1 MCEEAVLSFT
11 KPEKFETVSNENR
24 FSLFNVINETDHM
37 GKRTS
42 VTETVSKPKR
52 KELEQLVV
60 DFLTKNKDKQFNYKQ
75 IAAALNVRGEEGRR
89 VLIKALDRLRDYDVL
104 LETSRGRYRLNNRGL
119 ILEGRFERRSNG
131 KNFFVP
137 DDDANIIY
145 IPERNSKHAMN
156 GDRVRVQL
164 LAKRKR
170 ADTEGAVVEILERA
184 QTRFVG
190 VLEVQKYFAFLVMDS
205 KFLANDIFIPTDE
218 LNGAGNGDKVLVEIV
233 EWPEK
238 ANNPVGK
245 VIDVLGRPGDNTTE
259 MHAILAQYGLPY
271 SYPGDV
277 EKAAERILEKID
289 GKEIA
294 RREDFRDVFTITID
308 PKDAKDFD
316 DALSLR
322 EISPTLWEVG
332 VHIADVTHYVRQ
344 GDIIDKEAEKRAT
357 SVYLVDRTIPMLP
370 ERLSNGLCSLRP
382 KEDKL
387 CFSVVFELDE
397 QAEIKKSRIVR
408 TVINS
413 DSRLTYEEAQTVI
426 ETGKGDFSSEILVM
440 NSLARKLREKRF
452 ANGAINFERYEVKF
466 NLDEK
471 GKPLGVYFKES
482 KEANHLI
489 EEFMLLAN
497 RTVAEF
503 IGKVP
508 KGKHAK
514 AFVYRIHDIPDSEK
528 LDTLN
533 AFILRFGH
541 KIKTEGN
548 KVEVAKSINSLLD
561 KVQGRPEENL
571 VETIAIRT
579 MSKAVYSTKNVGHYG
594 LAFDYYTHFTSPI
607 RRYPD
612 MMVHR
617 LLERYLDGGRSV
629 DQAELEMEC
638 KHSSDMEQVAANAER
653 DSIKYKQV
661 EFMADKIGKVYDG
674 VVSGITEWGIY
685 VEINE
690 NKCEGMIPIRELDDD
705 FYELDEKNYR
715 LVGRRTKREYRL
727 GQPVSIRVAKANLER
742 KQLDFVL
749 A

>member
-1 MCEEAVLSFT
+1 MSKKVTDVSSAT
-11 KPEKFETVSNENR
+11 KPKKKDISI
-24 FSLFNVINETDHM
+24 SII
-37 GKRTS
+37 
-42 VTETVSKPKR
+42 
-52 KELEQLVV
+52 
-60 DFLTKNKDKQFNYKQ
+60 DFLTENNDKQFNYRQ

-89 VLIKALDRLRDYDVL
+89 VLVKVLDKLRDEEML
-104 LETSRGRYRLNNRGL
+104 LETSRGRYRINNRGL
-119 ILEGRFERRSNG
+119 MLDGRFERRSNG

-170 ADTEGAVVEILERA
+170 AETEGTVVEILEHT
-184 QTRFVG
+184 QSRFVG
-190 VLEVQKYFAFLVMDS
+190 VLDVQKHFAFLVMDS
-205 KFLANDIFIPTDE
+205 KFLSNDIFIPNED
-218 LNGAGNGDKVLVEIV
+218 LNGAKNGDKVVVEIV

-245 VIDVLGRPGDNTTE
+245 VIDILGKPGQNDTE
-259 MHAILAQYGLPY
+259 MHAILAQYDLPY
-271 SYPGDV
+271 KYPEAV
-277 EKAAERILEKID
+277 VQYAEKISERIDE
-289 GKEIA
+289 KEIA
-294 RREDFRDVFTITID
+294 KREDFRNVFTITID

-322 EISPTLWEVG
+322 QLSPNQWEVG
-332 VHIADVTHYVRQ
+332 VHIADVTHYVRP
-344 GDIIDKEAEKRAT
+344 GDPVDREAETRAT

-382 KEDKL
+382 QEEKL
-387 CFSVVFELDE
+387 CFSVIFTLNEK
-397 QAEIKKSRIVR
+397 AEIKKSRIVR
-408 TVINS
+408 TVIKS
-413 DSRLTYEEAQTVI
+413 DSRLAYEDAQTVI
-426 ETGKGDFSSEILVM
+426 ETGKGDFSSEILQL
-440 NSLARKLREKRF
+440 NDFAKQLREKRF
-452 ANGAINFERYEVKF
+452 SNGAINFERYEVKF

-497 RTVAEF
+497 KAVAEAV
-503 IGKVP
+503 GRVD
-508 KGKHAK
+508 KGKKAK
-514 AFVYRIHDIPDSEK
+514 TFVYRIHDVPDPEK

-533 AFILRFGH
+533 TFILRFGH
-541 KIKTEGN
+541 KIKTDGS
-548 KVEVAKSINSLLD
+548 KVEVAKSINALLD

-571 VETIAIRT
+571 VETISIRT

-612 MMVHR
+612 MLVHR
-617 LLERYLDGGRSV
+617 LLESYLEGGKSV
-629 DQAELEMEC
+629 DQGSLEEEC
-638 KHSSDMEQVAANAER
+638 KHCSQMEQVASNAER
-653 DSIKYKQV
+653 DSVKYKQV
-661 EFMADKIGKVYDG
+661 EFMSDKIGKVYDG
-674 VVSGITEWGIY
+674 VISGVTEWGIY

-690 NKCEGMIPIRELDDD
+690 NKCEGMVPIREMDDD
-705 FYELDEKNYR
+705 FYELDEKNFR

-727 GQPVSIRVAKANLER
+727 GQPVSIQVARANLDR
-742 KQLDFVL
+742 KQLDFIF

>member
-1 MCEEAVLSFT
+1 MSKKAASQEPL
-11 KPEKFETVSNENR
+11 
-24 FSLFNVINETDHM
+24 
-37 GKRTS
+37 
-42 VTETVSKPKR
+42 SKPR
-52 KELEQLVV
+52 KKDLTVLIT
-60 DFLTKNKDKQFNYKQ
+60 DFLTENKDKQFNYKQ
-75 IAAALNVRGEEGRR
+75 IAAALNVKGEDGRR
-89 VLIKALDRLRDYDVL
+89 VLIKVLDKLRDDDII
-104 LETSRGRYRLNNRGL
+104 LESSRGRYRINNRGL
-119 ILEGRFERRSNG
+119 ILDGRFERRSNG

-137 DDDANIIY
+137 DDDGNIIY

-156 GDRVRVQL
+156 GDRVRIQL

-170 ADTEGAVVEILERA
+170 ADTEGAVIEILERA
-184 QTRFVG
+184 QSRFVG
-190 VLEVQKYFAFLVMDS
+190 VLEVQRHFAFLVMDS
-205 KFLANDIFIPTDE
+205 KYLSNDIFIPKEE
-218 LNGAGNGDKVLVEIV
+218 LRGAKNGDKVVVEIV

-245 VIDVLGRPGDNTTE
+245 VIDILGVPGQNDTE
-259 MHAILAQYGLPY
+259 MHAILAQYDLPY
-271 SYPGDV
+271 KYPENI
-277 EKAAERILEKID
+277 EKYADTISDKID
-289 GKEIA
+289 RNEIS

-316 DALSLR
+316 DA
-322 EISPTLWEVG
+322 ISFRQLAPNLWEVG
-332 VHIADVTHYVRQ
+332 VHIADVTHYVKP
-344 GDIIDKEAEKRAT
+344 GDLVDVEAEKRAT

-382 KEDKL
+382 NEEKL
-387 CFSVVFELDE
+387 CFSVIFNMNDK
-397 QAEIKKSRIVR
+397 AEVKKSRIAR
-408 TVINS
+408 TVIKS

-426 ETGKGDFSSEILVM
+426 ETGKGAFATEILKL
-440 NSLARKLREKRF
+440 NDLAKQLRDRRF

-471 GKPLGVYFKES
+471 GKPLGVFFKES

-489 EEFMLLAN
+489 EELMLLAN
-497 RTVAEF
+497 KTVAEV

-508 KGKHAK
+508 KDKKAK
-514 AFVYRIHDIPDSEK
+514 AFVYRVHDVPDTEK
-528 LDTLN
+528 LDTFN

-541 KIKTEGN
+541 KMKTSGT
-548 KVEVAKSINSLLD
+548 KTEVAKSLNSVLD

-579 MSKAVYSTKNVGHYG
+579 MSKAIYSTKNVGHYG

-612 MMVHR
+612 MLVHR
-617 LLERYLDGGRSV
+617 LLERYLNGGKSA
-629 DQAELEMEC
+629 DQNTLEAQS
-638 KHSSDMEQVAANAER
+638 KHCSDMEQVAANAER

-661 EFMADKIGKVYDG
+661 EFMSDKLGKVYDG
-674 VVSGITEWGIY
+674 VVSGVTEWGIY

-715 LVGRRTKREYRL
+715 LVGRRTRREYRL
-727 GQPVSIRVAKANLER
+727 GQPVTIKVAKANLER
-742 KQLDFVL
+742 RQLDFIF
-749 A
+749 AN

>member
-1 MCEEAVLSFT
+1 MSKKAASQEPL
-11 KPEKFETVSNENR
+11 
-24 FSLFNVINETDHM
+24 
-37 GKRTS
+37 
-42 VTETVSKPKR
+42 SKPR
-52 KELEQLVV
+52 KKDLTVLIT
-60 DFLTKNKDKQFNYKQ
+60 DFLTENKDKQFNYKQ
-75 IAAALNVRGEEGRR
+75 IAAALNVKGEDGRR
-89 VLIKALDRLRDYDVL
+89 VLIKVLDKLRDDDII
-104 LETSRGRYRLNNRGL
+104 LESSRGRYRINNRGL
-119 ILEGRFERRSNG
+119 ILDGRFERRSNG

-137 DDDANIIY
+137 DDDGNIIY

-156 GDRVRVQL
+156 GDRVRIQL

-170 ADTEGAVVEILERA
+170 ADTEGAVIEILERA
-184 QTRFVG
+184 QSRFVG
-190 VLEVQKYFAFLVMDS
+190 VLEVQRHFAFLVMDS
-205 KFLANDIFIPTDE
+205 KYLSNDIFIPKEE
-218 LNGAGNGDKVLVEIV
+218 LRGAKNGDKVVVEIV

-245 VIDVLGRPGDNTTE
+245 VIDILGVPGQNDTE
-259 MHAILAQYGLPY
+259 MHAILAQYDLPY
-271 SYPGDV
+271 KYPENI
-277 EKAAERILEKID
+277 EKYADTISDKID
-289 GKEIA
+289 RNEIS

-316 DALSLR
+316 DA
-322 EISPTLWEVG
+322 ISFRQLAPNLWEVG
-332 VHIADVTHYVRQ
+332 VHIADVTHYVKP
-344 GDIIDKEAEKRAT
+344 GDLVDVEAEKRAT

-382 KEDKL
+382 NEEKL
-387 CFSVVFELDE
+387 CFSVIFNMNDK
-397 QAEIKKSRIVR
+397 AEVKKSRIAR
-408 TVINS
+408 TVIKS

-426 ETGKGDFSSEILVM
+426 ETGKGAFATEILKL
-440 NSLARKLREKRF
+440 NDLAKQLRDRRF

-471 GKPLGVYFKES
+471 GKPLGVFFKES

-489 EEFMLLAN
+489 EELMLLAN
-497 RTVAEF
+497 KTVAEV

-508 KGKHAK
+508 KDKKAK
-514 AFVYRIHDIPDSEK
+514 AFVYRVHDVPDPEK
-528 LDTLN
+528 LDTFN

-541 KIKTEGN
+541 KMKTSGT
-548 KVEVAKSINSLLD
+548 KTEVAKSLNSVLD

-579 MSKAVYSTKNVGHYG
+579 MSKAIYSTKNVGHYG

-612 MMVHR
+612 MLVHR
-617 LLERYLDGGRSV
+617 LLERYLNGGKSA
-629 DQAELEMEC
+629 DQDTLEAQS
-638 KHSSDMEQVAANAER
+638 KHCSDMEQVAANAER

-661 EFMADKIGKVYDG
+661 EFMSDKLGKVYDG
-674 VVSGITEWGIY
+674 VVSGVTEWGIY

-715 LVGRRTKREYRL
+715 LVGRRTRREYRL
-727 GQPVSIRVAKANLER
+727 GQPVTIKVAKANLER
-742 KQLDFVL
+742 RQLDFIF
-749 A
+749 AN

>member
-1 MCEEAVLSFT
+1 MSKKAASQEPL
-11 KPEKFETVSNENR
+11 
-24 FSLFNVINETDHM
+24 
-37 GKRTS
+37 
-42 VTETVSKPKR
+42 SKPR
-52 KELEQLVV
+52 KKDLTVLIT
-60 DFLTKNKDKQFNYKQ
+60 DFLTENKDKQFNYKQ
-75 IAAALNVRGEEGRR
+75 IAAALNVKGEDGRR
-89 VLIKALDRLRDYDVL
+89 VLIKVLDKLRDDDII
-104 LETSRGRYRLNNRGL
+104 LESSRGRYRINNRGL
-119 ILEGRFERRSNG
+119 ILDGRFERRSNG

-137 DDDANIIY
+137 DDDGNIIY

-156 GDRVRVQL
+156 GDRVRIQL

-170 ADTEGAVVEILERA
+170 ADTEGAVIEILERA
-184 QTRFVG
+184 QSRFVG
-190 VLEVQKYFAFLVMDS
+190 VLEVQRHFAFLVMDS
-205 KFLANDIFIPTDE
+205 KYLSNDIFIPKEE
-218 LNGAGNGDKVLVEIV
+218 LRGAKNGDKVVVEIV

-245 VIDVLGRPGDNTTE
+245 VIDILGVPGQNDTE
-259 MHAILAQYGLPY
+259 MHAILAQYDLPY
-271 SYPGDV
+271 KYPENI
-277 EKAAERILEKID
+277 EKYADTISDKID
-289 GKEIA
+289 RNEIS

-316 DALSLR
+316 DA
-322 EISPTLWEVG
+322 ISFRQLAPNLWEVG
-332 VHIADVTHYVRQ
+332 VHIADVTYYVKP
-344 GDIIDKEAEKRAT
+344 GDLVDVEAEKRAT

-382 KEDKL
+382 NEEKL
-387 CFSVVFELDE
+387 CFSVIFNMNDK
-397 QAEIKKSRIVR
+397 AEVKKSRIAR
-408 TVINS
+408 TVIKS

-426 ETGKGDFSSEILVM
+426 ETGKGAFATEILKL
-440 NSLARKLREKRF
+440 NDLAKQLRDRRF

-471 GKPLGVYFKES
+471 GKPLGVFFKES

-489 EEFMLLAN
+489 EELMLLAN
-497 RTVAEF
+497 KTVAEV

-508 KGKHAK
+508 KDKKAK
-514 AFVYRIHDIPDSEK
+514 AFVYRVHDVPDPEK
-528 LDTLN
+528 MDTFN

-541 KIKTEGN
+541 KMKTSGT
-548 KVEVAKSINSLLD
+548 KTEVAKSLNSVLD

-579 MSKAVYSTKNVGHYG
+579 MSKAIYSTKNVGHYG

-612 MMVHR
+612 MLVHR
-617 LLERYLDGGRSV
+617 LLERYLNGGKSA
-629 DQAELEMEC
+629 DQNTLEAQS
-638 KHSSDMEQVAANAER
+638 KHCSDMEQVAANAER

-661 EFMADKIGKVYDG
+661 EFMSDKLGKVYDG
-674 VVSGITEWGIY
+674 VVSGVTEWGIY

-715 LVGRRTKREYRL
+715 LVGRRTRREYRL
-727 GQPVSIRVAKANLER
+727 GQPVTIKVAKANLER
-742 KQLDFVL
+742 RQLDFIFVN
-749 A
+749 

>member
-1 MCEEAVLSFT
+1 MSKKAASQEPL
-11 KPEKFETVSNENR
+11 
-24 FSLFNVINETDHM
+24 
-37 GKRTS
+37 
-42 VTETVSKPKR
+42 SKPR
-52 KELEQLVV
+52 KKDLTVLIT
-60 DFLTKNKDKQFNYKQ
+60 DFLTENKDKQFNYKQ
-75 IAAALNVRGEEGRR
+75 IAAALNVKGEDGRR
-89 VLIKALDRLRDYDVL
+89 VLIKVLDKLRDDDII
-104 LETSRGRYRLNNRGL
+104 LESSRGRYRINNRGL
-119 ILEGRFERRSNG
+119 ILDGRFERRSNG

-137 DDDANIIY
+137 DDDGNIIY

-156 GDRVRVQL
+156 GDRVRIQL

-170 ADTEGAVVEILERA
+170 ADTEGAVIEILERA
-184 QTRFVG
+184 QSRFVG
-190 VLEVQKYFAFLVMDS
+190 VLEVQRHFAFLVMDS
-205 KFLANDIFIPTDE
+205 KYLSNDIFIPKEE
-218 LNGAGNGDKVLVEIV
+218 LRGAKNGDKVVVEIV

-245 VIDVLGRPGDNTTE
+245 VIDILGVPGQNDTE
-259 MHAILAQYGLPY
+259 MHAILAQYDLPY
-271 SYPGDV
+271 KYPENI
-277 EKAAERILEKID
+277 EKYADTISDKID
-289 GKEIA
+289 RNEIS

-316 DALSLR
+316 DA
-322 EISPTLWEVG
+322 ISFRQLAPNLWEVG
-332 VHIADVTHYVRQ
+332 VHIADVTHYVKP
-344 GDIIDKEAEKRAT
+344 GDLVDVEAEKRAT

-382 KEDKL
+382 NEEKL
-387 CFSVVFELDE
+387 CFSVIFNMNDK
-397 QAEIKKSRIVR
+397 AEVKKSKIAR
-408 TVINS
+408 TVIKS

-426 ETGKGDFSSEILVM
+426 ETGKGAFATEILKL
-440 NSLARKLREKRF
+440 NDLAKQLRDRRF

-471 GKPLGVYFKES
+471 GKPLGVFFKES

-489 EEFMLLAN
+489 EELMLLAN
-497 RTVAEF
+497 KTVAEV

-508 KGKHAK
+508 KDKKAK
-514 AFVYRIHDIPDSEK
+514 AFVYRVHDVPDPEK
-528 LDTLN
+528 LDTFN

-541 KIKTEGN
+541 KMKTSGT
-548 KVEVAKSINSLLD
+548 KTEVAKSLNSVLD

-579 MSKAVYSTKNVGHYG
+579 MSKAIYSTKNVGHYG

-612 MMVHR
+612 MLVHR
-617 LLERYLDGGRSV
+617 LLERYLNGGKSA
-629 DQAELEMEC
+629 DQNTLEAQS
-638 KHSSDMEQVAANAER
+638 KHCSDMEQVAANAER

-661 EFMADKIGKVYDG
+661 EFMSDKLGKVYDG
-674 VVSGITEWGIY
+674 VVSGVTEWGIY

-715 LVGRRTKREYRL
+715 LVGRRTRREYRL
-727 GQPVSIRVAKANLER
+727 GQPVTIKVAKANLER
-742 KQLDFVL
+742 RQLDFIFVN
-749 A
+749 

>member
-1 MCEEAVLSFT
+1 MSKKAASQEPL
-11 KPEKFETVSNENR
+11 
-24 FSLFNVINETDHM
+24 
-37 GKRTS
+37 
-42 VTETVSKPKR
+42 SKPR
-52 KELEQLVV
+52 KKDLTVLIT
-60 DFLTKNKDKQFNYKQ
+60 DFLTENKDKQFNYKQ
-75 IAAALNVRGEEGRR
+75 IAAALNVKGEDGRR
-89 VLIKALDRLRDYDVL
+89 VLIKVLDKLRDDDII
-104 LETSRGRYRLNNRGL
+104 LESSRGRYRINNRGL
-119 ILEGRFERRSNG
+119 ILDGRFERRSNG

-137 DDDANIIY
+137 DDDGNIIY

-156 GDRVRVQL
+156 GDRVRIQL

-170 ADTEGAVVEILERA
+170 ADTEGAVIEILERA
-184 QTRFVG
+184 QSRFVG
-190 VLEVQKYFAFLVMDS
+190 VLEVQRHFAFLVMDS
-205 KFLANDIFIPTDE
+205 KYLSNDIFIPKEE
-218 LNGAGNGDKVLVEIV
+218 LRGAKNGDKVVVEIV

-245 VIDVLGRPGDNTTE
+245 VIDILGVPGQNDTE
-259 MHAILAQYGLPY
+259 MHAILAQYDLPY
-271 SYPGDV
+271 KYPENI
-277 EKAAERILEKID
+277 EKYADTISDKID
-289 GKEIA
+289 RNEIS

-316 DALSLR
+316 DA
-322 EISPTLWEVG
+322 ISFRQLAPNLWEVG
-332 VHIADVTHYVRQ
+332 VHIADVTHYVKP
-344 GDIIDKEAEKRAT
+344 GDLVDVEAEKRAT

-382 KEDKL
+382 NEEKL
-387 CFSVVFELDE
+387 CFSVIFNMNDK
-397 QAEIKKSRIVR
+397 AEVKKSRIAR
-408 TVINS
+408 TVIKS

-426 ETGKGDFSSEILVM
+426 ETSKGAFATEILKL
-440 NSLARKLREKRF
+440 NDLAKQLRDRRF

-471 GKPLGVYFKES
+471 GKPLGVFFKES

-489 EEFMLLAN
+489 EELMLLAN
-497 RTVAEF
+497 KTVAEV

-508 KGKHAK
+508 KDKKAK
-514 AFVYRIHDIPDSEK
+514 AFVYRVHDVPDPEK
-528 LDTLN
+528 LDTFN

-541 KIKTEGN
+541 KMKTSGT
-548 KVEVAKSINSLLD
+548 KTEVAKSLNSVLD

-579 MSKAVYSTKNVGHYG
+579 MSKAIYSTKNVGHYG

-612 MMVHR
+612 MLVHR
-617 LLERYLDGGRSV
+617 LLERYLNGGKSA
-629 DQAELEMEC
+629 DQNTLEAQS
-638 KHSSDMEQVAANAER
+638 KHCSDMEQVAANAER

-661 EFMADKIGKVYDG
+661 EFMSDKLGKVYDG
-674 VVSGITEWGIY
+674 VVSGVTEWGIY

-715 LVGRRTKREYRL
+715 LVGRRTRREYRL
-727 GQPVSIRVAKANLER
+727 GQPVTIKVAKANLER
-742 KQLDFVL
+742 RQLDFIF
-749 A
+749 AN

>member
-1 MCEEAVLSFT
+1 MSNKVNADTTAPKLRKKDLSASIISFL
-11 KPEKFETVSNENR
+11 NEN
-24 FSLFNVINETDHM
+24 N
-37 GKRTS
+37 
-42 VTETVSKPKR
+42 
-52 KELEQLVV
+52 
-60 DFLTKNKDKQFNYKQ
+60 DKQFNYKQ

-89 VLIKALDRLRDYDVL
+89 VLIKVLDKLRDDDLL
-104 LETSRGRYRLNNRGL
+104 LETSRGRYRINNRGL
-119 ILEGRFERRSNG
+119 MLEGRFERRSNG

-137 DDDANIIY
+137 DDDGNIIY

-170 ADTEGAVVEILERA
+170 ADTEGTVIEILEHT
-184 QTRFVG
+184 QSRFVG
-190 VLEVQKYFAFLVMDS
+190 VLEVQKHFAFLVMDNKYLS
-205 KFLANDIFIPTDE
+205 NDIFIPKED
-218 LNGAGNGDKVLVEIV
+218 LLGARNGDKVVVEIV

-245 VIDVLGRPGDNTTE
+245 VIDILGKPGQNDTE
-259 MHAILAQYGLPY
+259 MHAILAQYDLPY
-271 SYPGDV
+271 KYPEDV
-277 EKAAERILEKID
+277 EKFAEQISEKIEE
-289 GKEIA
+289 KEIEK
-294 RREDFRDVFTITID
+294 REDFRDVFTITID

-316 DALSLR
+316 DALSIR
-322 EISPTLWEVG
+322 AISPFLWEVG
-332 VHIADVTHYVRQ
+332 VHIADVTHYVKP
-344 GDIIDKEAEKRAT
+344 GDLVDREAENRAT
-357 SVYLVDRTIPMLP
+357 SIYLVDRTIPMLP

-382 KEDKL
+382 QEEKL
-387 CFSVVFELDE
+387 CFSVIFQLNEK
-397 QAEIKKSRIVR
+397 AEIKKSQIVR
-408 TVINS
+408 TVIKS
-413 DSRLTYEEAQTVI
+413 DSRLTYEDAQTII
-426 ETGKGDFSSEILVM
+426 ETEKGDFSNEILQL
-440 NSLARKLREKRF
+440 NNLAKQLREKRF

-497 RTVAEF
+497 KTVAEA

-508 KGKHAK
+508 RGRKAR
-514 AFVYRIHDIPDSEK
+514 AFVYRIHDVPDPEK

-533 AFILRFGH
+533 TFILRFGH
-541 KIKTEGN
+541 KIKQDGT
-548 KVEVAKSINSLLD
+548 KTEVAKSINSLLD

-579 MSKAVYSTKNVGHYG
+579 MSKAIYSTKNVGHYG
-594 LAFDYYTHFTSPI
+594 LAFEYYTHFTSPI

-617 LLERYLDGGRSV
+617 LLERYLDGGKSV
-629 DQAELEMEC
+629 EQSPLESEC
-638 KHSSDMEQVAANAER
+638 KHCSEMEQIAANAER

-661 EFMADKIGKVYDG
+661 EFMSDKIGKVYDG
-674 VVSGITEWGIY
+674 VISGVTEWGIY

-715 LVGRRTKREYRL
+715 LVGRRKKREYRL
-727 GQPVSIRVAKANLER
+727 GQPVSIQVARANLDR
-742 KQLDFVL
+742 KQLDFIF

>member
-1 MCEEAVLSFT
+1 MSKKVTDVSSAT
-11 KPEKFETVSNENR
+11 KPKKKDISI
-24 FSLFNVINETDHM
+24 SII
-37 GKRTS
+37 
-42 VTETVSKPKR
+42 
-52 KELEQLVV
+52 
-60 DFLTKNKDKQFNYKQ
+60 DFLTENNDKQFNYRQ

-89 VLIKALDRLRDYDVL
+89 VLVKVLDKLRDEEML
-104 LETSRGRYRLNNRGL
+104 LETSRGRYRINNRGL
-119 ILEGRFERRSNG
+119 MLDGRFERRSNG

-170 ADTEGAVVEILERA
+170 AETEGAVVEILEHT
-184 QTRFVG
+184 QSRFVG
-190 VLEVQKYFAFLVMDS
+190 VLDVQKHFAFLVMDS
-205 KFLANDIFIPTDE
+205 KFLSNDIFIPNED
-218 LNGAGNGDKVLVEIV
+218 LNGAKNGDKVVVEIV

-245 VIDVLGRPGDNTTE
+245 VIDILGKPGQNDTE
-259 MHAILAQYGLPY
+259 MHAILAQYDLPY
-271 SYPGDV
+271 KYPEAV
-277 EKAAERILEKID
+277 VQYAEKISERIDE
-289 GKEIA
+289 KEIA
-294 RREDFRDVFTITID
+294 KREDFRDVFTITID

-322 EISPTLWEVG
+322 QLSPNQWEVG
-332 VHIADVTHYVRQ
+332 VHIADVTHYVRP
-344 GDIIDKEAEKRAT
+344 GDPVDREAETRAT

-382 KEDKL
+382 QEEKL
-387 CFSVVFELDE
+387 CFSVIFTLNEK
-397 QAEIKKSRIVR
+397 AEIKKSRIVR
-408 TVINS
+408 TVIKS
-413 DSRLTYEEAQTVI
+413 DSRLAYEDAQTVI
-426 ETGKGDFSSEILVM
+426 ETGKGDFSSEILQL
-440 NSLARKLREKRF
+440 NNFAKQLREKRF
-452 ANGAINFERYEVKF
+452 SNGAINFERYEVKF

-497 RTVAEF
+497 KAVAEAV
-503 IGKVP
+503 GRVD
-508 KGKHAK
+508 KGKKAK
-514 AFVYRIHDIPDSEK
+514 TFVYRIHDVPDPEK

-533 AFILRFGH
+533 TFILRFGH
-541 KIKTEGN
+541 KIKTDGS
-548 KVEVAKSINSLLD
+548 KVEVAKSINALLD

-571 VETIAIRT
+571 VETISIRT

-612 MMVHR
+612 MLVHR
-617 LLERYLDGGRSV
+617 LLESYLEGGKSV
-629 DQAELEMEC
+629 DQGSLEEEC
-638 KHSSDMEQVAANAER
+638 KHCSQMEQVASNAER
-653 DSIKYKQV
+653 DSVKYKQV
-661 EFMADKIGKVYDG
+661 EFMSDKIGKVYDG
-674 VVSGITEWGIY
+674 VISGVTEWGIY

-690 NKCEGMIPIRELDDD
+690 NKCEGMVPIREMDDD
-705 FYELDEKNYR
+705 FYELDEKNFR

-727 GQPVSIRVAKANLER
+727 GQPVSIQVARANLDR
-742 KQLDFVL
+742 KQLDFIF

>member
-1 MCEEAVLSFT
+1 MSNKVNADTTAPKLRKKDLSA
-11 KPEKFETVSNENR
+11 SII
-24 FSLFNVINETDHM
+24 S
-37 GKRTS
+37 
-42 VTETVSKPKR
+42 
-52 KELEQLVV
+52 
-60 DFLTKNKDKQFNYKQ
+60 FLTENNDKQFNYKQ

-89 VLIKALDRLRDYDVL
+89 LLIKVLDKLRDDDLL
-104 LETSRGRYRLNNRGL
+104 LETSRGRYRVNNRGL
-119 ILEGRFERRSNG
+119 MLEGRFERRSNG

-137 DDDANIIY
+137 DDDGNIIY

-170 ADTEGAVVEILERA
+170 ADTEGTVVEILEHT
-184 QTRFVG
+184 QSRFVG
-190 VLEVQKYFAFLVMDS
+190 ILEVQKHFAFLVMDS
-205 KFLANDIFIPTDE
+205 KYLSNDIFIPKED
-218 LNGAGNGDKVLVEIV
+218 LNGASNGDKVVVEIV

-245 VIDVLGRPGDNTTE
+245 VIDILGKPGENDTE
-259 MHAILAQYGLPY
+259 MHAILAQYDLPY
-271 SYPGDV
+271 KYP
-277 EKAAERILEKID
+277 EKVAKFAEKIPEKIEE
-289 GKEIA
+289 KEIEK
-294 RREDFRDVFTITID
+294 REDFRNVFTITID

-322 EISPTLWEVG
+322 AVSPSLWEVG
-332 VHIADVTHYVRQ
+332 VHIADVTHYVRP
-344 GDIIDKEAEKRAT
+344 GDLVDREAENRAT
-357 SVYLVDRTIPMLP
+357 SIYLVDRTIPMLP

-382 KEDKL
+382 QEEKL
-387 CFSVVFELDE
+387 CFSVIFQLDE
-397 QAEIKKSRIVR
+397 KAEIKKSRIVR
-408 TVINS
+408 TVIKS
-413 DSRLTYEEAQTVI
+413 DSRLTYEDAQTII
-426 ETGKGDFSSEILVM
+426 ETGKGDFSSEILQL
-440 NSLARKLREKRF
+440 NHLAKQLRERRF
-452 ANGAINFERYEVKF
+452 ASGAINFERYEVKF

-497 RTVAEF
+497 RTVAEA

-508 KGKHAK
+508 KGKK
-514 AFVYRIHDIPDSEK
+514 ARTFVYRIHDVPDPEK

-533 AFILRFGH
+533 TFILRFGH
-541 KIKTEGN
+541 KIKQDGT
-548 KVEVAKSINSLLD
+548 KIEVAKSINSLLD

-579 MSKAVYSTKNVGHYG
+579 MSKAIYSTKNVGHYG
-594 LAFDYYTHFTSPI
+594 LAFEYYTHFTSPI

-617 LLERYLDGGRSV
+617 LLERYLDGGKSV
-629 DQAELEMEC
+629 EQGPLEDEC
-638 KHSSDMEQVAANAER
+638 KHCSEMEQVAANAER
-653 DSIKYKQV
+653 DSVKYKQV
-661 EFMADKIGKVYDG
+661 EFMSDKIGKVYDG
-674 VVSGITEWGIY
+674 VISGVTEWGIY

-715 LVGRRTKREYRL
+715 LVGRRRKREYRL
-727 GQPVSIRVAKANLER
+727 GQPVSIQVARANLDR
-742 KQLDFVL
+742 KQLDFIF

>member
-1 MCEEAVLSFT
+1 MFYIETNRDIMSRKTTISSAEG
-11 KPEKFETVSNENR
+11 KPRKKE
-24 FSLFNVINETDHM
+24 LI
-37 GKRTS
+37 TS
-42 VTETVSKPKR
+42 VT
-52 KELEQLVV
+52 Q
-60 DFLTKNKDKQFNYKQ
+60 FLTENNDKQYNYKQ
-75 IAAALNVRGEEGRR
+75 LAAALNIRGEVGRQQ
-89 VLIKALDRLRDYDVL
+89 LIKVLDKLRDDDVL
-104 LETSRGRYRLNNRGL
+104 LETSRGRYRINNRGL
-119 ILEGRFERRSNG
+119 MLEGRFERRSNG

-170 ADTEGAVVEILERA
+170 ADTEGTVVEILEHT
-184 QTRFVG
+184 QSRFVG
-190 VLEVQKYFAFLVMDS
+190 ILEVQKHFAFLVMDS
-205 KFLANDIFIPTDE
+205 KYLSNDIFIPKED
-218 LNGAGNGDKVLVEIV
+218 LNGAGNGDKVVVEIV

-245 VIDVLGRPGDNTTE
+245 VMDVLGKPGENDTE
-259 MHAILAQYGLPY
+259 MHAILAQYDLPY
-271 SYPGDV
+271 RYPAEV
-277 EKAAERILEKID
+277 EKYAEKISD
-289 GKEIA
+289 RISSEEIA
-294 RREDFRDVFTITID
+294 RREDFRDLFTITID

-322 EISPTLWEVG
+322 QLSPKEWEVG
-332 VHIADVTHYVRQ
+332 VHIADVTHYVKP
-344 GDIIDKEAEKRAT
+344 GDPVDREAVNRAT
-357 SVYLVDRTIPMLP
+357 SIYLVDRTIPMLP

-382 KEDKL
+382 QEEKL
-387 CFSVVFELDE
+387 CFSVIFTLND
-397 QAEIKKSRIVR
+397 QAQIKQSRITR
-408 TVINS
+408 TVIRS
-413 DSRLTYEEAQTVI
+413 DSRLTYEDAQAVI
-426 ETGKGDFSSEILVM
+426 ETGKGDFSTEILRL
-440 NSLARKLREKRF
+440 NDLARQLRERRF
-452 ANGAINFERYEVKF
+452 AAGAINFERYEVKF

-497 RTVAEF
+497 KTVAEA
-503 IGKVP
+503 IGRVP
-508 KGKHAK
+508 KGKQARS
-514 AFVYRIHDIPDSEK
+514 FVYRVHDVPDPEK

-533 AFILRFGH
+533 SFILRFGH
-541 KIKTEGN
+541 KIKPEGT
-548 KVEVAKSINSLLD
+548 KTEVAKSINALLD

-571 VETIAIRT
+571 IETIAIRT
-579 MSKAVYSTKNVGHYG
+579 MSKAIYSTKNVGHYG

-617 LLERYLDGGRSV
+617 LLEHYLAEGKSV
-629 DQAELEMEC
+629 NQGELEEEC
-638 KHSSDMEQVAANAER
+638 KHCSQMEQVAANAER

-661 EFMADKIGKVYDG
+661 EFMADKIGRVYDG
-674 VVSGITEWGIY
+674 VISGITEWGLY

-727 GQPVSIRVAKANLER
+727 GQPVSIQVARANLDR
-742 KQLDFVL
+742 KQLDFTF

>member
-1 MCEEAVLSFT
+1 MSKKVTDVSSAT
-11 KPEKFETVSNENR
+11 KPKKKDISI
-24 FSLFNVINETDHM
+24 SII
-37 GKRTS
+37 
-42 VTETVSKPKR
+42 
-52 KELEQLVV
+52 
-60 DFLTKNKDKQFNYKQ
+60 DFLTENNDKQFNYRQ

-89 VLIKALDRLRDYDVL
+89 VLVKVLDKLRDEEML
-104 LETSRGRYRLNNRGL
+104 LETSRGRYRINNRGL
-119 ILEGRFERRSNG
+119 MLDGRFERRSNG

-170 ADTEGAVVEILERA
+170 AETEGTVVEILEHT
-184 QTRFVG
+184 QSRFVG
-190 VLEVQKYFAFLVMDS
+190 VLDVQKHFAFLVMDS
-205 KFLANDIFIPTDE
+205 KFLSNDIFIPNED
-218 LNGAGNGDKVLVEIV
+218 LNGAKNGDKVVVEIV

-245 VIDVLGRPGDNTTE
+245 VIDILGKPGQNDTE
-259 MHAILAQYGLPY
+259 MHAILAQYDLPY
-271 SYPGDV
+271 KYPEAV
-277 EKAAERILEKID
+277 VQYAEKISERIDE
-289 GKEIA
+289 KEIA
-294 RREDFRDVFTITID
+294 KREDFRDVFTITID

-322 EISPTLWEVG
+322 QLSPNQWEVG
-332 VHIADVTHYVRQ
+332 VHIADVTHYVRP
-344 GDIIDKEAEKRAT
+344 GDPVDREAETRAT

-382 KEDKL
+382 QEEKL
-387 CFSVVFELDE
+387 CFSVIFTLNEK
-397 QAEIKKSRIVR
+397 AEIKKSRIVR
-408 TVINS
+408 TVIKS
-413 DSRLTYEEAQTVI
+413 DSRLAYEDAQTVI
-426 ETGKGDFSSEILVM
+426 ETGKGDFSSEILQL
-440 NSLARKLREKRF
+440 NDFAKQLREKRF
-452 ANGAINFERYEVKF
+452 SNGAINFERYEVKF

-497 RTVAEF
+497 KAVAEAV
-503 IGKVP
+503 GRVD
-508 KGKHAK
+508 KGKKAK
-514 AFVYRIHDIPDSEK
+514 TFVYRIHDVPDPEK

-533 AFILRFGH
+533 TFILRFGH
-541 KIKTEGN
+541 KIKTDGS
-548 KVEVAKSINSLLD
+548 KVEVAKSINALLD

-571 VETIAIRT
+571 VETISIRT

-612 MMVHR
+612 MLVHR
-617 LLERYLDGGRSV
+617 LLESYLEGGKSV
-629 DQAELEMEC
+629 DQGSLEEEC
-638 KHSSDMEQVAANAER
+638 KHCSQMEQVASNAER
-653 DSIKYKQV
+653 DSVKYKQV
-661 EFMADKIGKVYDG
+661 EFMSDKIGKVYDG
-674 VVSGITEWGIY
+674 VISGVTEWGIY

-690 NKCEGMIPIRELDDD
+690 NKCEGMVPIREMDDD
-705 FYELDEKNYR
+705 FYELDEKNFR

-727 GQPVSIRVAKANLER
+727 GQPVSIQVARANLDR
-742 KQLDFVL
+742 KQLDFIF

>member
-1 MCEEAVLSFT
+1 MSKKAASQEPL
-11 KPEKFETVSNENR
+11 
-24 FSLFNVINETDHM
+24 
-37 GKRTS
+37 
-42 VTETVSKPKR
+42 SKPR
-52 KELEQLVV
+52 KKDLTVLIT
-60 DFLTKNKDKQFNYKQ
+60 DFLTENKDKQFNYKQ
-75 IAAALNVRGEEGRR
+75 IAAALNVKGEDGRR
-89 VLIKALDRLRDYDVL
+89 VLIKVLDKLRDDDII
-104 LETSRGRYRLNNRGL
+104 LESSRGRYRINNRGL
-119 ILEGRFERRSNG
+119 ILDGRFERRSNG

-137 DDDANIIY
+137 DDDGNIIY

-156 GDRVRVQL
+156 GDRVRIQL

-170 ADTEGAVVEILERA
+170 ADTEGAVIEILERA
-184 QTRFVG
+184 QSRFVG
-190 VLEVQKYFAFLVMDS
+190 VLEVQRHFAFLVMDS
-205 KFLANDIFIPTDE
+205 KYLSNDIFIPKEE
-218 LNGAGNGDKVLVEIV
+218 LRGAKNGDKVVVEIV

-245 VIDVLGRPGDNTTE
+245 VIDILGVPGQNDTE
-259 MHAILAQYGLPY
+259 MHAILAQYDLPY
-271 SYPGDV
+271 KYPENI
-277 EKAAERILEKID
+277 EKYADTISDKID
-289 GKEIA
+289 RNEIS

-316 DALSLR
+316 DA
-322 EISPTLWEVG
+322 ISFRQLAPNLWEVG
-332 VHIADVTHYVRQ
+332 VHIADVTHYVKP
-344 GDIIDKEAEKRAT
+344 GDLIDVEAEKRAT

-382 KEDKL
+382 NEEKL
-387 CFSVVFELDE
+387 CFSVIFNMNDK
-397 QAEIKKSRIVR
+397 AEVKKSRIAR
-408 TVINS
+408 TVIKS

-426 ETGKGDFSSEILVM
+426 ETGKGAFATEILKL
-440 NSLARKLREKRF
+440 NDLAKQLRDRRF

-471 GKPLGVYFKES
+471 GKPLGVFFKES

-489 EEFMLLAN
+489 EELMLLAN
-497 RTVAEF
+497 KTVAEV

-508 KGKHAK
+508 KDKKAK
-514 AFVYRIHDIPDSEK
+514 AFVYRVHDVPDPEK
-528 LDTLN
+528 LDTFN

-541 KIKTEGN
+541 KMKTSGT
-548 KVEVAKSINSLLD
+548 KTEVAKSLNSVLD

-579 MSKAVYSTKNVGHYG
+579 MSKAIYSTKNVGHYG

-612 MMVHR
+612 MLVHR
-617 LLERYLDGGRSV
+617 LLERYLNGGKSA
-629 DQAELEMEC
+629 DQNTLEAQS
-638 KHSSDMEQVAANAER
+638 KHCSDMEQVAANAER

-661 EFMADKIGKVYDG
+661 EFMSDKLGKVYDG
-674 VVSGITEWGIY
+674 VVSGVTEWGIY

-715 LVGRRTKREYRL
+715 LVGRRTRREYRL
-727 GQPVSIRVAKANLER
+727 GQPVTIKVAKANLER
-742 KQLDFVL
+742 RQLDFIF
-749 A
+749 AN

>member
-1 MCEEAVLSFT
+1 MSRKTNTSSTES
-11 KPEKFETVSNENR
+11 KPRKKE
-24 FSLFNVINETDHM
+24 LI
-37 GKRTS
+37 TS
-42 VTETVSKPKR
+42 VT
-52 KELEQLVV
+52 Q
-60 DFLTKNKDKQFNYKQ
+60 FLTENNDKQYNYKQ
-75 IAAALNVRGEEGRR
+75 IAAAINVRSEEGRR
-89 VLIKALDRLRDYDVL
+89 QLVKVLDKLRDEDLL
-104 LETSRGRYRLNNRGL
+104 LETSRGRYRINNRGL
-119 ILEGRFERRSNG
+119 MLEGRFERRSNG

-170 ADTEGAVVEILERA
+170 AETEGTVVEIL
-184 QTRFVG
+184 QHTQSRFVG
-190 VLEVQKYFAFLVMDS
+190 VLEVQKHFAFLVMDNKYLS
-205 KFLANDIFIPTDE
+205 NDIFIPKED
-218 LNGAGNGDKVLVEIV
+218 LNGAGNGDKVVVEIV

-245 VIDVLGRPGDNTTE
+245 VIDVLGKPGQNDTE
-259 MHAILAQYGLPY
+259 MHAILAQYDLPY
-271 SYPGDV
+271 KYPAEV
-277 EKAAERILEKID
+277 EKYAATISDKISQE
-289 GKEIA
+289 EIA
-294 RREDFRDVFTITID
+294 KREDFRDVFTITID

-322 EISPTLWEVG
+322 QLSPREWEVG
-332 VHIADVTHYVRQ
+332 VHIADVTHYVKP
-344 GDIIDKEAEKRAT
+344 GDLVDREAVNRAT

-382 KEDKL
+382 QEEKL
-387 CFSVVFELDE
+387 CFSVIFNLNDK
-397 QAEIKKSRIVR
+397 AEIKKSRIVR
-408 TVINS
+408 TVIKS
-413 DSRLTYEEAQTVI
+413 DSRLTYEDAQAVI
-426 ETGKGDFSSEILVM
+426 ETGKGDFSSEILKM
-440 NSLARKLREKRF
+440 NDLAIQLRERRF
-452 ANGAINFERYEVKF
+452 ADGAINFERYEVKF

-497 RTVAEF
+497 KAVAEA
-503 IGKVP
+503 IGRVP
-508 KGKHAK
+508 KGKK
-514 AFVYRIHDIPDSEK
+514 AQTFVYRIHDIPDPEK

-533 AFILRFGH
+533 NFILRFGH
-541 KIKTEGN
+541 KIKPEGS
-548 KVEVAKSINSLLD
+548 KTEVAKSINALLD

-579 MSKAVYSTKNVGHYG
+579 MSKAIYSTKNVGHYG

-617 LLERYLDGGRSV
+617 LLEHYLAGGKSV
-629 DQAELEMEC
+629 NQGELEEEC
-638 KHSSDMEQVAANAER
+638 KHCSQMEQVASNAER

-661 EFMADKIGKVYDG
+661 EFMSDKIGKVYDG
-674 VVSGITEWGIY
+674 VISGITEWGLY

-715 LVGRRTKREYRL
+715 LVGRRSKREYRL
-727 GQPVSIRVAKANLER
+727 GQPVSIQVARANLDR
-742 KQLDFVL
+742 KQLDFTF